1 MFIYYCITRFS
12 PTYIYIVCT
21 SKSYLKKS
29 IIGNNFIDKWL
40 GIIEI
45 IEGAINSI
53 YFSNLEAIVLAAG
66 EFI

>member
-1 MFIYYCITRFS
+1 VFIYYCITEFS
-12 PTYIYIVCT
+12 PTRIYTICT

-53 YFSNLEAIVLAAG
+53 YLSNLEAIVLAIG
-66 EFI
+66 ELT